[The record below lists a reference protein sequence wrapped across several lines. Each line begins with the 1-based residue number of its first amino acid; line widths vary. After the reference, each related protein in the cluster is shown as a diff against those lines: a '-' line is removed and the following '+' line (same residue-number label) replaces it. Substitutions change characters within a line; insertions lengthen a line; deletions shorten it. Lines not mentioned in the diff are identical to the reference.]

1 MRTRKAEAIWV
12 LVGVPLIIAG
22 FAVNPGPSTSDTT
35 RQLVAYGLNHQTA
48 LTVGG
53 WLQVTGTVLTVIF
66 AISIVVVARRA
77 NTLQGVLVFLGSAI
91 LVAINLSELTAYK
104 VLATGHFS
112 TARAAVDVISGVQL
126 GYSIVAA
133 PVIFGA
139 LGYLVLETG
148 ILPKAF
154 GYSSLGLGLIF
165 WVCGLITV
173 VTSIQGFINVL
184 SGIQAVWWLSAGV
197 FIAVRGMSSVEI
209 APSLPG

>member
-1 MRTRKAEAIWV
+1 VSTRKAEAIWV

-35 RQLVAYGLNHQTA
+35 PQLVAYGLKHQTA

-53 WLQVTGTVLTVIF
+53 WLQITGTVLTVIF
-66 AISIVVVARRA
+66 AISIVVFARQA
-77 NTLQGVLVFLGSAI
+77 STLQGVLVFFGSII

-104 VLATGHFS
+104 VLSTGHSS
-112 TARAAVDVISGVQL
+112 TVRAAVDIISGVQL

-139 LGYLVLETG
+139 LGYLVLETQ

-154 GYSSLGLGLIF
+154 GYSALGLGLIF

-184 SGIQAVWWLSAGV
+184 SAVQALWWLSAGV
-197 FIAVRGMSSVEI
+197 FIAVRGMSSMETQPLSP
-209 APSLPG
+209 A

>member
-1 MRTRKAEAIWV
+1 
-12 LVGVPLIIAG
+12 
-22 FAVNPGPSTSDTT
+22 VNPGPSTSDTT
-35 RQLVAYGLNHQTA
+35 PQLVAYGLNHQTA

-66 AISIVVVARRA
+66 AISIVVFARQA
-77 NTLQGVLVFLGSAI
+77 GTLQGVLIILGSAI
-91 LVAINLSELTAYK
+91 LVAVNLSELTAYK

-112 TARAAVDVISGVQL
+112 TARAAVDIISGVQL

-139 LGYLVLETG
+139 LGYLVLETE

-154 GYSSLGLGLIF
+154 GFSALGLGFIF

-184 SGIQAVWWLSAGV
+184 SAVQALWWLSAGV
-197 FIAVRGMSSVEI
+197 FIAVRGLRSMKTEPLSP
-209 APSLPG
+209 A